1 MALYGEAEMTLSSI
15 GEDRISMLPDALITH
30 ILSFLPTDDAV
41 RTCLIS
47 NRWKLIWHSIPTLS
61 FSDIDYVSPQNLYK
75 FVNDY
80 LKHRKRGMYYNIPSV
95 ITSFKLDMKYCYQ
108 TTKSVFL
115 DKWLDFAVKN
125 KVKEIHV
132 CLNSYSEGENNYWL
146 TETVF
151 NAKYLTVLE
160 LERLDL
166 NAAYSI
172 SLPALKTLSL
182 KFCFF
187 HGDGLSKILIGCPS
201 LEKLQILTCVSI
213 KSIDKL
219 RLESST
225 LKFLKIENFFNASFD
240 IVPVQV
246 EATNLESLDIRGF
259 FNIQNSYSSVCKA
272 IRNLTLTFYDDDCI
286 EDTSS
291 LNYIISNLPVL
302 ENLTLNDCYRLKLK
316 HRLLIKISNQQL
328 KSFNLKNEGSK
339 YESYNHGMSIIIE
352 SAPKLESFYYEV
364 ATLLVRR
371 NIITDS
377 TCSLC
382 RQAWDS
388 IGHALFGCK
397 YARAV
402 WRATNHHFDWNT
414 APMMHK
420 GDYLT
425 HLTTLHF
432 VSEMKFIICS
442 CTLWCIWS
450 ERNRFVHGQKAKPAA
465 QLASFP
471 NNYMSNYRSAQSK
484 YQPQQNSAPQSSTT
498 TPIVHT
504 PWLPPNY
511 GELKMNVDVAV
522 DSTSNRIGVGAV
534 VRNSEGQVFA
544 ALSMP
549 LISNFA
555 SHEMKAKTLFHI

>member
-1 MALYGEAEMTLSSI
+1 MALYGEAETTSSSI

-259 FNIQNSYSSVCKA
+259 FDIQNSCSSVCKA

-302 ENLTLNDCYRLKLK
+302 ENLTLKDCYRLKLK

-352 SAPKLESFYYEV
+352 SAPKLESFYYEGNINFSI
-364 ATLLVRR
+364 ATESSNLLNGKFVIFDQHENYDSNWFNSMMIFLLNLNCSWNIVTLHVHSDKDLILSEDLKRLYR
-371 NIITDS
+371 SPLLNWKHLKIITDDKPQKES
-377 TCSLC
+377 DLKDALMWISPSLETL
-382 RQAWDS
+382 S
-388 IGHALFGCK
+388 INENAIL
-397 YARAV
+397 
-402 WRATNHHFDWNT
+402 
-414 APMMHK
+414 
-420 GDYLT
+420 
-425 HLTTLHF
+425 
-432 VSEMKFIICS
+432 
-442 CTLWCIWS
+442 
-450 ERNRFVHGQKAKPAA
+450 
-465 QLASFP
+465 
-471 NNYMSNYRSAQSK
+471 
-484 YQPQQNSAPQSSTT
+484 
-498 TPIVHT
+498 
-504 PWLPPNY
+504 
-511 GELKMNVDVAV
+511 
-522 DSTSNRIGVGAV
+522 
-534 VRNSEGQVFA
+534 
-544 ALSMP
+544 
-549 LISNFA
+549 
-555 SHEMKAKTLFHI
+555 